1 MKSLLF
7 LQSNYNFS
15 LFQNPIC
22 RLAHKDCY
30 QQLYVQRIQMSN
42 VTESRILQ
50 LLEVHELKHEV

>member
-7 LQSNYNFS
+7 LQSSYNFS
-15 LFQNPIC
+15 LFQNSIC

-30 QQLYVQRIQMSN
+30 QQLYVQRIEMSN

-50 LLEVHELKHEV
+50 LLEVHEL

>member
-50 LLEVHELKHEV
+50 LLEVHEL